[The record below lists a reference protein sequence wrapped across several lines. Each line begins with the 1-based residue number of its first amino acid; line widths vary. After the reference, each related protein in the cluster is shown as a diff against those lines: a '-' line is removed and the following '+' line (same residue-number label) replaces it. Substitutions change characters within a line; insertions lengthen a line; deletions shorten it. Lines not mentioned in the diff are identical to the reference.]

1 MRYVNELDRLADSL
15 KGRKFHHSAEE
26 PQAAVA
32 AVLTEDANLLFI
44 HRIAYDGDPWS
55 GHLAFPGGRIE
66 DSDTSPRKA
75 AERETVEEVGLDLSE
90 GLSLG
95 RLQDITGS
103 TIPLC
108 VSCHVFGIDALP
120 DLRLNKEVDDAFT
133 VKLSELADRANWVE
147 ADFEIRGETKPYP
160 AIDLKLDRK
169 PLLWGLTYRFVM
181 QLLELT
187 GLINDD

>member
-1 MRYVNELDRLADSL
+1 MRYGNELDRLADSL
-15 KGRKFHHSAEE
+15 KDRKFPHSAEE

-75 AERETVEEVGLDLSE
+75 AERETAEEVGLDLSE

-120 DLRLNKEVDDAFT
+120 DLQLNKEVDDAFT

-160 AIDLKLDRK
+160 AIDLNLDAK
-169 PLLWGLTYRFVM
+169 PLLWGLTYRFVV
-181 QLLELT
+181 QLLEHT

>member
-1 MRYVNELDRLADSL
+1 MRYGNELDRLADSL
-15 KGRKFHHSAEE
+15 KDRKFSHSAEE

-66 DSDTSPRKA
+66 DSDTLPRKA

-90 GLSLG
+90 ALSLG

-120 DLRLNKEVDDAFT
+120 DLQLNEEVDDAFT

-147 ADFEIRGETKPYP
+147 ADFEIKGETKPYP
-160 AIDLKLDRK
+160 AIDLKLDGK
-169 PLLWGLTYRFVM
+169 PLLWGLTYRFVV
-181 QLLELT
+181 QLLEHA